1 MTDGRPTVVV
11 LADDLIWATR
21 LASIVERIGATPR
34 VAGTAEHFLA
44 SLAGSAGALVDLS
57 LRGADPIAAIR
68 AANSAGVPVA
78 AVGPH
83 EDRTTREAALAAGA
97 GRVFAYRKLHA
108 DGPRVVG
115 RALGLPPAPA
125 SGPATADRS
134 TPAAGVR

>member
-21 LASIVERIGATPR
+21 LASIVERIGATPAVTGTDER
-34 VAGTAEHFLA
+34 FVAALPA
-44 SLAGSAGALVDLS
+44 SAGALVDLS
-57 LRGADPIAAIR
+57 VRGADPIGAIR
-68 AANSAGVPVA
+68 AAAAAGIPVA

-83 EDRTTREAALAAGA
+83 EDRPAREQALAAGA

-115 RALGLPPAPA
+115 RALGLPTPPT
-125 SGPATADRS
+125 PNP
-134 TPAAGVR
+134 PAADAANQTTGVR